1 MNELPSSV
9 TLEELSEEN
18 LRSLLD
24 AAVADADPFEVMAA
38 VDGPPGWTLQRR
50 HAFVEFH
57 RGRALHPTRPSERTF
72 VITVDGET
80 VGAARLE
87 PHGNDLEAGIW
98 IGRSHRGRG
107 IGSVVTA
114 RLHKLAAE
122 TGASRITAT
131 TTQGNVAARRLI
143 DTGPGA
149 RVQVDGDAVTGVCAL
164 TRASA

>member
-1 MNELPSSV
+1 MNELPPSV

-18 LRSLLD
+18 LRPLLD

-38 VDGPPGWTLQRR
+38 VDGPPGWTPQRR

-72 VITVDGET
+72 VITVDGEA

-87 PHGNDLEAGIW
+87 PRGNDLEAGIW

-107 IGSVVTA
+107 IGSIVTA
-114 RLHKLAAE
+114 QLRRLAAE
-122 TGASRITAT
+122 TGACRITAT
-131 TTQGNVAARRLI
+131 TTPGNIAARRLI
-143 DTGPGA
+143 GTGLRA
-149 RVQVDGDAVTGVCAL
+149 RVHVDGDAVTGVSDL
-164 TRASA
+164 T